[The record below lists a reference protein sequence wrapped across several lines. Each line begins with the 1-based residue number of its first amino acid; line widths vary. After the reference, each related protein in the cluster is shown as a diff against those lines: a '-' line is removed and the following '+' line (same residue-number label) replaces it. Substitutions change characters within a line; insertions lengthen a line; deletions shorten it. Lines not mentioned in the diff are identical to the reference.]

1 MASTISAS
9 RRHPFPDVLDPLTS
23 IRFFLALGVVL
34 FHYQLYWTLPPSASG
49 LLDRTRLGV
58 DIFFILSGFILT
70 HVYLQGNAQPRYRRF
85 LAARFARIYPAHL
98 AILLGMLALV
108 LAAPLAGV
116 GLEPGR
122 FNAPDF
128 VQTLLLVQAWF
139 PRQSLALWNGP
150 AWSLSAEWFAYLTF
164 PAFAWIALRLR
175 DRPLV
180 LTGLAALFFLAL
192 DLVYRRVFGVVL
204 PRAED
209 SMGILRIAPEFLF
222 GIGLYY
228 LGQRVALSPRA
239 AIAAVLA
246 ATAAL
251 LAAMQ
256 IPLDDRLIVA
266 LSGPFLLALALL
278 AKSGARTFLS
288 QPLWLFAGEASYA
301 LYLVH
306 LPVLMVWRNA
316 VQRLAGLG
324 GDYRMGLGELA
335 LLLTL
340 TLAAAAGIHMAIERP
355 GRRLIRRLVE
365 RREPVPRLEQA
376 RSVHSDQGEPF

>member
-34 FHYQLYWTLPPSASG
+34 FHYQLHWTLPPSASG

-139 PRQSLALWNGP
+139 PRQSMALWNGP

-239 AIAAVLA
+239 A
-246 ATAAL
+246 
-251 LAAMQ
+251 MQ

-335 LLLTL
+335 LLLIL

-365 RREPVPRLEQA
+365 RREPVPGLEQV